1 MKIGMFLLAAATV
14 AGAGLVLAAGEG
26 CSSDP
31 GTDGGNLP
39 NANDAS
45 GQEGRDGMTES
56 GMAES
61 GAPDSSDSATDAGSD
76 SCAQPCLPS
85 TLASSGLCNKDCDC
99 CSGRCVPVGGA
110 PGQGLSGGSM
120 CG

>member
-1 MKIGMFLLAAATV
+1 MKMSMFVVAAATV
-14 AGAGLVLAAGEG
+14 AGAGIVLAAGEG

-31 GTDGGNLP
+31 GTDGGNHP
-39 NANDAS
+39 NGNDAS
-45 GQEGRDGMTES
+45 GREGGD

-61 GAPDSSDSATDAGSD
+61 GAPDGSDSATDVGSD

-85 TLASSGLCNKDCDC
+85 DLTSAGLCNKDCDC
-99 CSGRCVPVGGA
+99 CSGHCVPVGGA